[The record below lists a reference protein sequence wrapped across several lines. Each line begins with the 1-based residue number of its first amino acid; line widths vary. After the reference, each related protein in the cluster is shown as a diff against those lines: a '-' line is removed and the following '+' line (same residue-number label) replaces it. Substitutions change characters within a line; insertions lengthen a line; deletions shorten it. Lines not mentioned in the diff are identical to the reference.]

1 MASNLPYLK
10 GVRTQYVNI
19 LKKETHI
26 GLDILA
32 SDVKLFDE
40 TELTLKINNCIDRLQ
55 IYCDNV
61 ENQTDKL
68 AEAIGD
74 KEKELSE
81 QLVTENGTIC
91 DRAIECAL
99 NLKKMKDEICLT
111 KAIDADMKE
120 KVGNDRIVE
129 LQKQMNFIV
138 VDQMKQQHDFLE
150 KQDKKEKKL
159 ATTVKLPKID
169 IVTFSGNERKWTDSG
184 TVLNVQY
191 IKTKNCQ
198 ILKNSIT

>member
-10 GVRTQYVNI
+10 GVRTRYVNI

-26 GLDILA
+26 GLEILA

-55 IYCDNV
+55 IYCDKV

-68 AEAIGD
+68 AEALGD
-74 KEKELSE
+74 KETEFSE

-99 NLKKMKDEICLT
+99 NLKKMKD
-111 KAIDADMKE
+111 
-120 KVGNDRIVE
+120 
-129 LQKQMNFIV
+129 
-138 VDQMKQQHDFLE
+138 
-150 KQDKKEKKL
+150 
-159 ATTVKLPKID
+159 
-169 IVTFSGNERKWTDSG
+169 
-184 TVLNVQY
+184 
-191 IKTKNCQ
+191 
-198 ILKNSIT
+198 